1 MVDIFALA
9 LPHALL
15 VLALWRIVL
24 RDDLDFEGED
34 GSNGEGRPPRPGQR
48 DRTLRGPVQRGVRVH
63 D

>member
-15 VLALWRIVL
+15 VLALLRIVM
-24 RDDLDFEGED
+24 RDDLDDE
-34 GSNGEGRPPRPGQR
+34 NGPGDETGTPQGPPVRR
-48 DRTLRGPVQRGVRVH
+48 DRIARGVRVR